1 MESVQRQVTELGTA
15 ASADLV
21 LSEEADPAAA
31 IAHLR
36 ELLDTIS
43 ALQGEADRITGLQRT
58 FKVSRGGSSR
68 AHTCVVHRAMCML
81 ACQQWHLP
89 AVRLCWS
96 HHTRTPAGHN
106 PDGSGLP
113 ITSGSTSC

>member
-1 MESVQRQVTELGTA
+1 MESVQKQVTELGAA

-43 ALQGEADRITGLQRT
+43 TLQGEADRITGLQRT
-58 FKVSRGGSSR
+58 FKVSRGSSCSSVPS
-68 AHTCVVHRAMCML
+68 CVHAP
-81 ACQQWHLP
+81 LP
-89 AVRLCWS
+89 AGAS
-96 HHTRTPAGHN
+96 A
-106 PDGSGLP
+106 
-113 ITSGSTSC
+113 